1 MSIEQ
6 NKAVVTRFNKEVLE
20 GKHLELMD
28 ELFLPTF
35 VNRSVKP
42 GFPAGAEGMIDF
54 LKIFWEAFSEIKV
67 EIHDQV
73 GEGDKVTSRK
83 TIYGIHTGTFMKIP
97 ATDKKVEINIIDIVR
112 ISEGMYA
119 EHWNVIDMNG
129 LFAQIKNS

>member
-6 NKAVVTRFNKEVLE
+6 NKSVVRRFNKEVIE
-20 GKHLELMD
+20 NKKIELMN

-42 GFPAGAEGMIDF
+42 GFSAGADGMVGF
-54 LKIFWEAFSEIKV
+54 LKIFWEAFSDIRV

-83 TIYGIHTGTFMKIP
+83 TIHGTHTGTFMNIP
-97 ATDKKVEINIIDIVR
+97 ATNKKIEMNVIDIVR
-112 ISEGMYA
+112 ITEWEVCRALECYRYA
-119 EHWNVIDMNG
+119 RDC
-129 LFAQIKNS
+129 